1 MKKRSIQKT
10 FQQQSDKIVNG
21 IVQNYSNEI
30 SGSEIYDFTQKFIS
44 SGKDSRLLNESES
57 KVKVPSIKRQLNK
70 TYEND

>member
-1 MKKRSIQKT
+1 MKKQSIQKT

-44 SGKDSRLLNESES
+44 SGKESRLLNESE
-57 KVKVPSIKRQLNK
+57 
-70 TYEND
+70 